1 LTEIVKRRDKDR
13 RERPTP
19 AWNLYT
25 FFGQRRW
32 FRRKSDQEKGRY
44 VDHSSWAVFLLL
56 VLILGLNILDS
67 LLTMMILDIGGKE
80 FNPLVN
86 SAILLLGDKFWVW
99 KFTIISACL
108 VSLCLHRGFRLFR
121 EIIIG
126 VSCFYLVIVLY
137 QIFLISHLTSPAWW
151 FGFNGR

>member
-1 LTEIVKRRDKDR
+1 MTEIGKPRNKDR

-19 AWNLYT
+19 AWSLYT
-25 FFGQRRW
+25 FFGRRRW

-44 VDHSSWAVFLLL
+44 VDRYSTAVFICL

-86 SAILLLGDKFWVW
+86 SAILLLGDKFWIL
-99 KFTIISACL
+99 KFTIVSACL
-108 VSLCLHRGFRLFR
+108 VFLCLHRGFRLFR
-121 EIIIG
+121 GMIIAI
-126 VSCFYLVIVLY
+126 SCFYLAIILY
-137 QIFLISHLTSPAWW
+137 QIFLISHLISPAW
-151 FGFNGR
+151 